1 MARNKLYLA
10 AAGAG
15 KTTFLVNRTIDLMS
29 DNDTKAI
36 AFITFTTKNQNVIE
50 QRIAKR
56 LGFVPSKIRIV
67 GWYAF
72 LLEYCIRPFMGSVI
86 DELYCT
92 STGVYMINGTSG
104 KMVVKGKTIT
114 TYKADDLKK
123 KYLTNGNL
131 FYSDKLA
138 EFSMECFK
146 VNKQEFNQRIGNIF
160 SYIFIDEVQDLSAWD
175 YEILSQLVKNEK
187 LTTILCG
194 DLRQKTYS
202 TNQCSKNKNY
212 KGRVDLFFEEK
223 VNKKGKR
230 YIDIDY
236 NTLNKSHRFGLEIA
250 DFASRIF
257 GNAFPTTRPCT
268 CPNCI
273 KKRSEY
279 TDNVGVYLVARSN
292 VNSFVKRYN
301 PLVLIWDKRHD
312 EKVSNKTVNYGESKG
327 MEDNVTLIYPTAK
340 IVSAFLSSHKS
351 NAKIE
356 DGTRCKFYVAVTR
369 ARHLCGI
376 VVDDYF
382 NNQGIGLEYWTL
394 PLELSRR

>member
-1 MARNKLYLA
+1 MAKNKLYLA

-15 KTTFLVNRTIDLMS
+15 KTTFLVNHAIDLMS
-29 DNDTKAI
+29 DNNTKSI

-50 QRIAKR
+50 QKITKQF
-56 LGFVPSKIRIV
+56 GFLPSKIRVV

-86 DELYCT
+86 EELYCT
-92 STGVYMINGTSG
+92 STGVYMVNGTSG
-104 KMVVKGKTIT
+104 KMVVNGKTIT
-114 TYKADDLKK
+114 TYAADDLKK
-123 KYLTNGNL
+123 KFLTNGNL

-138 EFSMECFK
+138 EFSIECYK
-146 VNKQEFNQRIGNIF
+146 ANKEVFNQRIGNIF

-175 YEILSQLVKNEK
+175 YEILSLLVKNEK

-212 KGRVDLFFEEK
+212 KYRIDLYLDEK
-223 VNKKGKR
+223 VNRKKKR
-230 YIDIDY
+230 YIDIDN
-236 NTLNKSHRFGLEIA
+236 NTLNKSHRFGSEIA

-257 GNAFPTTRPCT
+257 GNAYPTTLPCK
-268 CPNCI
+268 CSNCI
-273 KKRSEY
+273 QKRNEY
-279 TDNVGVYLVARSN
+279 TDKVGVYLVTRNN
-292 VNSFVKRYN
+292 VKSFVERYK

-312 EKVSNKTVNYGESKG
+312 EKVSDKTVNYGESKG

-340 IVSAFLSSHKS
+340 IVSDILSSPK
-351 NAKIE
+351 NNIE
-356 DGTRCKFYVAVTR
+356 KEDSTRCRFYVAVTR
-369 ARHLCGI
+369 ARYLCGI
-376 VVDDYF
+376 VVDDDF

-394 PLELSRR
+394 SHD